1 VEHASCLPGADSPE
15 YSLLLFQN
23 ETKISAPAISSIV
36 IYLFF
41 LDINIGT
48 HSAPY
53 GRAMTKRMLLAVDF
67 HSPPSRAASYAVQLA
82 ARLGFSLVLMAVLPS
97 SEDRSRQEDVSLA
110 ELPKRQRKWLD
121 KVVEQSQQERVS
133 LEIFLSL
140 GPFYEEVLRFV
151 RSQPAI
157 HLIVMGA
164 PDKRRGAP
172 HSDSPSALR
181 SLRGFFEGEV
191 LLVRRQ
197 GEVMRLTDHVD
208 SMGYA
213 GKES

>member
-1 VEHASCLPGADSPE
+1 MPDIL
-15 YSLLLFQN
+15 
-23 ETKISAPAISSIV
+23 
-36 IYLFF
+36 IYLIF
-41 LDINIGT
+41 LGINIGT
-48 HSAPY
+48 YPAP
-53 GRAMTKRMLLAVDF
+53 RSSAMTKRMLLAVDL

-82 ARLGFSLVLMAVLPS
+82 ARLGFSLVLMAVSPRTAG
-97 SEDRSRQEDVSLA
+97 RSRQEDVSLA

-164 PDKRRGAP
+164 PDKPGGAP
-172 HSDSPSALR
+172 HPDSPSALR

-197 GEVMRLTDHVD
+197 GKVMRLTDRVD
-208 SMGYA
+208 STGYA